1 MSWYYLIFSALCD
14 AVYNLFLKRTN
25 SFHDYRNLAFV
36 ILFLAGSVIGFK
48 KGIDGI
54 QLGIAMV
61 VWSGVAI
68 TGTILLDV
76 IFYHAKIDWKIGIF
90 MLLCIVSII
99 GLNYYS
105 TRPE

>member
-1 MSWYYLIFSALCD
+1 MVLPYFSALCD
-14 AVYNLFLKRTN
+14 AVYNVFLKRIH
-25 SFHDYRNLAFV
+25 SFSDFKNLFFV
-36 ILFLAGSVIGFK
+36 VLFLAGSVIGFK
-48 KGIDGI
+48 KGIGGI

-68 TGTILLDV
+68 IGTIVLDV
-76 IFYHAKIDWKIGIF
+76 IVYKAKLDYKIAFF

-105 TRPE
+105 GK

>member
-1 MSWYYLIFSALCD
+1 MAWLFLIFSALCD
-14 AVYNLFLKRTN
+14 SCYNVFLKRTH
-25 SFHDYRNLAFV
+25 SFQDYGNLFFV
-36 ILFLAGSVIGFK
+36 IVFLSGSVFGFK

-68 TGTILLDV
+68 TGTILLD
-76 IFYHAKIDWKIGIF
+76 IIIYKAKIDFRIAFF
-90 MLLCIVSII
+90 MLLCIVSIA

-105 TRPE
+105 GK

>member
-1 MSWYYLIFSALCD
+1 MHWFFLIFSALCD
-14 AVYNLFLKRTN
+14 AVYNVFLKRLH
-25 SFHDYRNLAFV
+25 SFSDYGNLFFV
-36 ILFLAGSVIGFK
+36 VIFLAGSVVGFK

-68 TGTILLDV
+68 IGTILLDV
-76 IFYHAKIDWKIGIF
+76 VIYKAKIDYKIAFF
-90 MLLCIVSII
+90 MLLCIVSIV

-105 TRPE
+105 NK